1 MQSRPRAAMYG
12 ALLLS
17 TALLVSSC
25 GADTSGEANESE
37 PEQAGPG
44 AAEDSTSEDGT
55 AEPGDEP
62 DEDSEGPSWDPDSIH
77 VLVNAQNPL
86 EPRDYEPTD
95 LVEPDV
101 RTSED
106 ATLLL
111 RAEPSDALEEM
122 MAAIQSED
130 MELAATSG
138 YRSYESQQA
147 VYAENYAEDG
157 VESTDETTARP
168 GYSEHQTGLAVD
180 VISIDNPDCI
190 EGDCFAETPEGEWLA
205 QNAHRFGFII
215 RYPEGAEEVT
225 GYQYESWHVRYVGQE
240 TAEEV
245 FELDTTLEEY
255 WDQPSAAEYDEPEPD
270 PEILEPPED
279 SSP

>member
-1 MQSRPRAAMYG
+1 MQSRPRATIFG
-12 ALLLS
+12 ALLMS
-17 TALLVSSC
+17 TALLVGSC
-25 GADTSGEANESE
+25 GADTSDETNESE
-37 PEQAGPG
+37 PSQGEA
-44 AAEDSTSEDGT
+44 GT
-55 AEPGDEP
+55 AEGSTAEGGTDGSAE
-62 DEDSEGPSWDPDSIH
+62 EAAGPSWDPESTH
-77 VLVNAQNPL
+77 VLVNAQNAL
-86 EPRDYEPTD
+86 EPRDYAPAD

-101 RTSED
+101 RTSEE
-106 ATLLL
+106 AELRL
-111 RAEPSDALEEM
+111 RAEPSAALEEM

-190 EGDCFAETPEGEWLA
+190 EGDCFADTPEGEWVA

-215 RYPEGAEEVT
+215 RYPDGAEDVT
-225 GYQYESWHVRYVGQE
+225 GYHYEPWHVRYVGEE
-240 TAEEV
+240 TAAEV

-255 WDQPSAAEYDEPEPD
+255 WDQPAAEEYDESEPD

>member
-1 MQSRPRAAMYG
+1 MQSRPRATIFG
-12 ALLLS
+12 ALLMS
-17 TALLVSSC
+17 TALLVGSC
-25 GADTSGEANESE
+25 GADTSDETNESE
-37 PEQAGPG
+37 PSQGEART
-44 AAEDSTSEDGT
+44 AEGSTSEGGTDGS
-55 AEPGDEP
+55 AEEP
-62 DEDSEGPSWDPDSIH
+62 AGPSWDPESTH

-86 EPRDYEPTD
+86 EPRDYAPAD

-101 RTSED
+101 RTSEE
-106 ATLLL
+106 AELRL
-111 RAEPSDALEEM
+111 RAEPSAALEEM

-190 EGDCFAETPEGEWLA
+190 EGDCFADTPEGEWVA

-215 RYPEGAEEVT
+215 RYPDGAEDVT
-225 GYQYESWHVRYVGQE
+225 GYHYEPWHVRYVGVE
-240 TAEEV
+240 TAAEV

-255 WDQPSAAEYDEPEPD
+255 WDQPAAEEYDEPEPD